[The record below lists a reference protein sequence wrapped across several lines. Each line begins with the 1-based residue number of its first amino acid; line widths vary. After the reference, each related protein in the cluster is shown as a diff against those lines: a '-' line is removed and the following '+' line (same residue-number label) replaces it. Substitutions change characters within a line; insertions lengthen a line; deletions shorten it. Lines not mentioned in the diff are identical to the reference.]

1 MNYTLKIIDV
11 KYVIVALVGIGVLA
25 CNTSPTNKMQD
36 NNKTATTDSLINNP
50 GSIGGTAY
58 EVGARLIAANDCLG
72 CHKINVKAT
81 GPSYDSIALRYSLT
95 EGNVELLAQKIIT
108 GGQGRWGQIPMTP
121 HPTLQPTDAQE
132 MVKYILSLRK
142 GH

>member
-1 MNYTLKIIDV
+1 MNYTHKISDV
-11 KYVIVALVGIGVLA
+11 HYVILVLMGIGVFA

-36 NNKTATTDSLINNP
+36 NNKTAATDSLINNP
-50 GSIGGTAY
+50 EAYGDTAY
-58 EVGARLIAANDCLG
+58 ATGARLLAANDCLG

-81 GPSYDSIALRYSLT
+81 GPSYDSIALRYPLT

-108 GGQGRWGQIPMTP
+108 GGQGRWGQVPMTP
-121 HPTLQPTDAQE
+121 HPTLKPSDAQE
-132 MVKYILSLRK
+132 MVKYILSLRN

>member
-1 MNYTLKIIDV
+1 MNYTFKIIDV
-11 KYVIVALVGIGVLA
+11 RYFIVMLISTVGVA

-36 NNKTATTDSLINNP
+36 NNKTAATDSLINNP
-50 GSIGGTAY
+50 GSIGHTEY
-58 EVGARLIAANDCLG
+58 VVGARLVAANDCLG

-81 GPSYDSIALRYSLT
+81 GPSYDSIALRYPLT

-108 GGQGRWGQIPMTP
+108 GGQGRWGQVPMTP
-121 HPTLQPTDAQE
+121 HPTLEPRDAQE
-132 MVKYILSLRK
+132 MVKYILSLRN